1 MLGVKVMIKEVLSPP
16 LVAVAA
22 GDLSGYAT
30 PTEAQQVEG
39 EPLPLFAI
47 VCIDNC
53 EAKTSPEAPA
63 FGVSLEATVVWN
75 KEMAFP
81 VACAANSVMC
91 VHIFSQPIH
100 CSPIPVAVKLIK
112 IEDLPWNA
120 EGQVPSVVVNLEDL
134 TGGEA
139 ASESL
144 KAKGL
149 IKWRQP
155 NGGVGK
161 GNQTIALHI
170 QAWVLNYKPVPN
182 SNDVALALPPPTK
195 APKGKGVSVRCV
207 TDFFYLEIFW
217 RRRSGKTYI
226 SAIELIPI
234 ED

>member
-1 MLGVKVMIKEVLSPP
+1 MIFSNMLGVKVMIKEVLSPP

-63 FGVSLEATVVWN
+63 FGASLEATVVWN
-75 KEMAFP
+75 QKMAFP
-81 VACAANSVMC
+81 VACAANAVMH

-100 CSPIPVAVKLIK
+100 CSPIPVAEQAIK

-120 EGQVPSVVVNLEDL
+120 EGQVPLVVVNLEDL
-134 TGGEA
+134 TGGVA

-149 IKWRQP
+149 IKWRLP

-182 SNDVALALPPPTK
+182 TNDAAPALPPSTK
-195 APKGKGVSVRCV
+195 APKGKGARVRCV

-226 SAIELIPI
+226 
-234 ED
+234 